1 MTDVTH
7 ELNTLNVRL
16 QGKNKLICDM
26 HTDVKAFQ
34 MKNKLF
40 IKHIDEK
47 KLDHFPNCKKAVEE
61 AGIHFHWKNDKM
73 RDILIQLQ
81 TQCSDRFDDF
91 EKVSSKVKVFANPFS
106 CDIEDVQSHL
116 QMNVIDLQSNDAL
129 KSSFYGM
136 NDLVKFYGS
145 LPSDFGELKR
155 FAQQFI
161 TIFGST
167 YICEQ
172 TFSIVNY
179 RKNKYASRLT
189 DEHLRA
195 ILRIAT
201 TNMTA
206 NIQEIASQIQPQTS
220 H

>member
-1 MTDVTH
+1 MNNARERCGRNDT
-7 ELNTLNVRL
+7 
-16 QGKNKLICDM
+16 
-26 HTDVKAFQ
+26 
-34 MKNKLF
+34 
-40 IKHIDEK
+40 K
-47 KLDHFPNCKKAVEE
+47 KLDHFPNCEKAVEE
-61 AGIHFHWKNDKM
+61 AGINFHWKNDKM

-81 TQCSDRFDDF
+81 TQFSDRFVDF
-91 EKVSSKVKVFANPFS
+91 EKVSSKLKIFANPFS

-129 KSSFYGM
+129 KSSFYSIK
-136 NDLVKFYGS
+136 DLVKFYGS
-145 LPSDFGELKR
+145 LPSDFDELK
-155 FAQQFI
+155 
-161 TIFGST
+161 
-167 YICEQ
+167 
-172 TFSIVNY
+172 

-189 DEHLRA
+189 NEHLRA

>member
-1 MTDVTH
+1 
-7 ELNTLNVRL
+7 
-16 QGKNKLICDM
+16 
-26 HTDVKAFQ
+26 
-34 MKNKLF
+34 MKIKLF

-47 KLDHFPNCKKAVEE
+47 KLDHFPNCKEAVEE
-61 AGIHFHWKNDKM
+61 AGINFHWKIDKM
-73 RDILIQLQ
+73 KDILIQLQ
-81 TQCSDRFDDF
+81 SQFSDRFGDF
-91 EKVSSKVKVFANPFS
+91 EKVSSKLKVFANPFS
-106 CDIEDVQSHL
+106 CDIEEVPSNL
-116 QMNVIDLQSNDAL
+116 QMNMIDLQSNDVL
-129 KSSFYGM
+129 KSTFYELK
-136 NDLVKFYGS
+136 DLVKFYGS
-145 LPSDFGELKR
+145 LPSDFDELKK

-167 YICEQ
+167 YLCEQ

-179 RKNKYASRLT
+179 RKNKCASRLT

>member
-1 MTDVTH
+1 
-7 ELNTLNVRL
+7 
-16 QGKNKLICDM
+16 
-26 HTDVKAFQ
+26 
-34 MKNKLF
+34 
-40 IKHIDEK
+40 
-47 KLDHFPNCKKAVEE
+47 
-61 AGIHFHWKNDKM
+61 
-73 RDILIQLQ
+73 
-81 TQCSDRFDDF
+81 
-91 EKVSSKVKVFANPFS
+91 
-106 CDIEDVQSHL
+106 
-116 QMNVIDLQSNDAL
+116 MNMIDLQSNDVL
-129 KSSFYGM
+129 KSTFYELK
-136 NDLVKFYGS
+136 DLVKFYGS
-145 LPSDFGELKR
+145 LPSDFDELKK

-167 YICEQ
+167 YLCEQ

-179 RKNKYASRLT
+179 RKNKCSSRLT